1 MNTSNL
7 LPPSTTKN
15 CYKTCEE
22 KLRPRILIKT
32 LEFLSSLI
40 GVQKWVLQ
48 ILHYRENLLVLI
60 SLISYQYF
68 GYLTQRTN
76 SLEKTLMLGKIEG
89 RRRREWQRIRQLNG
103 ITDSMNMSLRK
114 LREIKEDRGAWSAV
128 VQGVAKSWTW
138 LRDWTT
144 TRSLM
149 IHTKIDPIKVTQWL
163 FYHYS
168 SFEFS
173 TFFFCTKPLWKK
185 EGNVFVPFFT

>member
-89 RRRREWQRIRQLNG
+89 RRRREWQRMRWLEDIIDLM
-103 ITDSMNMSLRK
+103 DMNVSK
-114 LREIKEDRGAWSAV
+114 LWRWWRTGKP
-128 VQGVAKSWTW
+128 GVLQSIG
-138 LRDWTT
+138 LQRVGHNSDWTT
-144 TRSLM
+144 
-149 IHTKIDPIKVTQWL
+149 IFDK
-163 FYHYS
+163 Y
-168 SFEFS
+168 
-173 TFFFCTKPLWKK
+173 
-185 EGNVFVPFFT
+185 